1 MFDAFRPS
9 AIIIATGILL
19 IFSCT
24 DNNRQ
29 GNASAVSDETL
40 LKLNEEAEVIHQAGR
55 GFSEQKLYQ
64 EAISSYQ
71 QAFMLRKK
79 LTSQMGSADNT
90 VKSVLLESM
99 FKSLQN
105 QGTCYYKNGH
115 FKKAL
120 EIQEEC
126 ILLLKE
132 AAKTIADPWVT
143 TRMITAYRVRGKI
156 NNVLGNLEKSI
167 QDFQFAHVYCSSNPT
182 KKNQD
187 PCRSL
192 YIDYSE
198 LYVGWLEADS
208 IIKYADLAI
217 AINRAGGFLDAESPS
232 TFLNSGIG
240 YSLNKGYD
248 EALVNYDSALAIYY
262 AFEQPIFIAKT
273 HHNKALLLLES
284 GKSDKALN
292 SIDLAMKINSQS
304 IPSDSSALMQLAGNH
319 IVKGDIWLKKGNY
332 SKAAQEYDQA
342 IFILDSNV
350 SYSKNRLGSDYKF
363 NVLQA
368 KAGKASSLFALHD
381 YQAALND
388 YKAAIRLINHFRQ
401 SFTDQYSKTR
411 LTELTKKTFEGAIE
425 VCLVLSKEEE
435 AFAYAEQ
442 SKSFVLLESVLQLKA
457 MSRLP
462 DINPTLQQD
471 WNDAQ
476 TEISRLKMELPDFE
490 SSTAQYEE
498 LQEKIK
504 IQENKVSRIEQEF
517 QKNEAYTKLTTALN
531 PPDVSGIQNNLLE
544 DNQALVEYFIGEK
557 QSYLFYIPKIGKL
570 KTYRLNI
577 NRERLA
583 QKTDSL
589 LFAIRLPHA
598 DTSSIKDKGIKS
610 FFEAPDMEA
619 RCDKLYAKYASEL
632 YDTLLAIARP
642 PYVDLPE
649 RLIIIPDDV
658 LGYLPFDALLT
669 SKPAVNTGKVDY
681 SSYPYVWKSPCHI
694 SYCYSGALLKEM
706 RDNDH
711 RESGSEMLAFAHP
724 QRGFKKQLQDLKN
737 LFEVPWSLFGGNF
750 KVIKTKD
757 QLKKSVQN
765 VRYLHFSTHGHVDDR
780 NPNYSYLD
788 MRDEGEPSAE
798 NTRLYLFDIYNLKAQ
813 NTAMVVTSACETGF
827 GRLNRGE
834 GIISLARGFSSAGA
848 SSIITTLWSV
858 YQTQSGEL
866 FNNFYQNLQDG
877 KTTKDEALSN
887 AKASFV
893 EKNKQFAAPY
903 YWASIVPVGEMESVA
918 LPQKS
923 GKMPTMLFG
932 GLAIALVIGLFLKKA
947 FIKR

>member
-1 MFDAFRPS
+1 M
-9 AIIIATGILL
+9 
-19 IFSCT
+19 
-24 DNNRQ
+24 
-29 GNASAVSDETL
+29 
-40 LKLNEEAEVIHQAGR
+40 NEEAETIHQAGR
-55 GFSEQKLYQ
+55 DFAEQKKYL
-64 EAISSYQ
+64 EAIASYQ
-71 QAFMLRKK
+71 QAFILRKK
-79 LTSQMGSADNT
+79 LTNQMGSANDT
-90 VKSVLLESM
+90 VKSILLESM

-105 QGTCYYKNGH
+105 QGTCYYIDGNY
-115 FKKAL
+115 KKAL

-132 AAKTIADPWVT
+132 VAKTIAAPWVT
-143 TRMITAYRVRGKI
+143 TRLITAYRFRGKT
-156 NNVLGNLEKSI
+156 NNVLGKLEKSI

-208 IIKYADLAI
+208 IIKYAELAI
-217 AINRAGGFLDAESPS
+217 AINRAGGFLDEESPS
-232 TFLNSGIG
+232 PFLNSGIG
-240 YSLNKGYD
+240 YSLNKEYD
-248 EALVNYDSALAIYY
+248 EALINYDSALAIYQ

-284 GKSDKALN
+284 GKPDEALF
-292 SIDLAMKINSQS
+292 SIDLAMKINSQ
-304 IPSDSSALMQLAGNH
+304 IYLSDSSALMQLAGNLV
-319 IVKGDIWLKKGNY
+319 VKGDIWLKKGKY

-342 IFILDSNV
+342 IFILDSNA

-363 NVLQA
+363 NLLEA
-368 KAGKASSLFALHD
+368 KAGKAASLFALRD
-381 YQAALND
+381 YQAALNHYD
-388 YKAAIRLINHFRQ
+388 AAIELINHFRQ

-425 VCLVLSKEEE
+425 VCLVLSKDEE

-462 DINPTLQQD
+462 DINPKLQQD
-471 WNDAQ
+471 WNDAR
-476 TEISRLKMELPDFE
+476 TEISRLKKELVE
-490 SSTAQYEE
+490 YENSTAQYAD

-504 IQENKVSRIEQEF
+504 VQEDKVSGIEQAF
-517 QKNEAYTKLTTALN
+517 QKIEAYVKLTTTLT
-531 PPDVSGIQNNLLE
+531 PPDVSVIQNTLLE
-544 DNQALVEYFIGEK
+544 DNQAFVEYFIGEK
-557 QSYLFYIPKIGKL
+557 QSYLFYIPKNGKL

-577 NRERLA
+577 NRGTLA

-598 DTSSIKDKGIKS
+598 DTSSIKDKGIIS
-610 FFEAPDMEA
+610 FFEAPDMVD
-619 RCDKLYAKYASEL
+619 RCDKLYAQYASEL
-632 YDTLLAIARP
+632 YDKLLAVVRP

-669 SKPAVNTGKVDY
+669 NKPAVPAANNPVDY
-681 SSYPYVWKSPCHI
+681 ASYPFLWKSPCHI

-706 RDNDH
+706 RDNDD
-711 RESGSEMLAFAHP
+711 REGGNEMLAFAHP
-724 QRGFKKQLQDLKN
+724 QRGFKKQLQDLKK
-737 LFEVPWSLFGGNF
+737 LFEAPWSLFAGNF
-750 KVIKTKD
+750 KVIQTKD
-757 QLKKSVQN
+757 QLKESVQN
-765 VRYLHFSTHGHVDDR
+765 TRYLHFSTHGHVDDR

-788 MRDEGEPSAE
+788 MRQDGETSTDE
-798 NTRLYLFDIYNLKAQ
+798 NRLYLFEIYNLKAQ

-866 FNNFYQNLQDG
+866 FNIFYQNLQDG

-893 EKNKQFAAPY
+893 ERNKQFAAPY
-903 YWASIVPVGEMESVA
+903 YWASIVPVGEMEPVA

-923 GKMPTMLFG
+923 GEKSALLLG
-932 GLAIALVIGLFLKKA
+932 GLAIALIIGLFLKKSLQ
-947 FIKR
+947 RRRQ